1 MNEGRW
7 GNNIWVRFQ
16 QTTAAR
22 TLLTLDLEVGSG
34 EARVNSVKGFE
45 RGALVRIYNR
55 ENSDYVVVTEVDDR
69 MVRWG
74 SATPIVRRYRA
85 AGPTYLEVLEF
96 EVFASL
102 KDRREVFR
110 GLQMSPLSRATR
122 RASSTTSRSWCGS
135 RICSRWRRCRTTCRR
150 RGAGGEARRRT

>member
-7 GNNIWVRFQ
+7 GNNVWVRFA

-45 RGALVRIYNR
+45 RGALVRIYDR

-69 MVRWG
+69 IIRWG
-74 SATPIVRRYRA
+74 AATPIVRRYRA

-96 EVFASL
+96 EVYASL
-102 KDRREVFR
+102 
-110 GLQMSPLSRATR
+110 
-122 RASSTTSRSWCGS
+122 
-135 RICSRWRRCRTTCRR
+135 
-150 RGAGGEARRRT
+150 